1 MAAEI
6 EREGSKEMP
15 KKVLLFMRP
24 NAIVQCNS
32 LPISLF
38 FAAPLSLSTSTFALE
53 TEFLL
58 SFSVCISCF
67 HLSFPSLSL
76 YLSLSLI
83 SPSLFLALSLSILLF
98 LPLTRLLSLSYIYKL
113 LLQLLLEV
121 FLNFLQNLSKVKAAH
136 LYIS

>member
-1 MAAEI
+1 
-6 EREGSKEMP
+6 MP
-15 KKVLLFMRP
+15 KKVL

-38 FAAPLSLSTSTFALE
+38 FAAALSLSTSTFALE

-58 SFSVCISCF
+58 SFSVCISYF

-83 SPSLFLALSLSILLF
+83 SPSLFLALSLSLV
-98 LPLTRLLSLSYIYKL
+98 LPPSYSLSVSLSNIYKL
-113 LLQLLLEV
+113 LTQLLLEV
-121 FLNFLQNLSKVKAAH
+121 FLKFLQNLSKVKAAA
-136 LYIS
+136 L